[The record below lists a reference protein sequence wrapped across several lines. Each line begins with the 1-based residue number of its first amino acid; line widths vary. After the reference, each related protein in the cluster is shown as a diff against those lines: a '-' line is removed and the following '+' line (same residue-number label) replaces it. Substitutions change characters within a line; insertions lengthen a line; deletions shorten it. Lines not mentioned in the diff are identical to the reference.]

1 MKFSDAMLLSLVVL
15 AGCREWDRRPGTAA
29 DSVVSGTGDQTTTS
43 PKAGGDRQAPVIIPA
58 ITTTLNLIEQRKGQ
72 VEEGTVASYR
82 NQVGRLVDAVLTDL
96 NRAGRGDD
104 GTLRSMGDSAVSL
117 VGGGAGDAPEAK
129 PEDILKSAATVRQI
143 LDIYQQRMREAGA

>member
-1 MKFSDAMLLSLVVL
+1 MLLSLVVL
-15 AGCREWDRRPGTAA
+15 AGCREWERRPGTPAN
-29 DSVVSGTGDQTTTS
+29 SVVSGTADQTTTS
-43 PKAGGDRQAPVIIPA
+43 PRTGDLQAPEVISA
-58 ITTTLNLIEQRKGQ
+58 VTTTLNLIGQRKGQ

-82 NQVGRLVDAVLTDL
+82 NQVGRLVDAMLADL

-104 GTLRSMGDSAVSL
+104 RTLRSMGDLAVAL

-129 PEDILKSAATVRQI
+129 PEDMLKSAAMVRRI

>member
-1 MKFSDAMLLSLVVL
+1 MKFSNAMLLSLVVL
-15 AGCREWDRRPGTAA
+15 AGCREWERRPGTAA
-29 DSVVSGTGDQTTTS
+29 DSVVRGTADQTTTS
-43 PKAGGDRQAPVIIPA
+43 PRTGDLQAPEVISA
-58 ITTTLNLIEQRKGQ
+58 VTTTLNLIEQRKGQ

-104 GTLRSMGDSAVSL
+104 GTLRSMGDSAVAL
-117 VGGGAGDAPEAK
+117 IGGGAGDAPEAK
-129 PEDILKSAATVRQI
+129 PEDMLKSAATVRRI

>member
-29 DSVVSGTGDQTTTS
+29 DSVVSGTADQTTTS
-43 PKAGGDRQAPVIIPA
+43 PKAGDRQAPEIIPA
-58 ITTTLNLIEQRKGQ
+58 VTTTLNLIEQRNGQ

-117 VGGGAGDAPEAK
+117 VGGGAGEAPEAK
-129 PEDILKSAATVRQI
+129 PEDILKSAATVRRI
-143 LDIYQQRMREAGA
+143 LDIYQQRMGEAGA